1 MYTDPKIF
9 QISSEYWFMFSK
21 VIYSRYA
28 LLTLYMYA
36 KLCNIEVL
44 PSYIKEVA
52 VGDILTVQALITN
65 PLDWHHFYE
74 KVSTIKIGD
83 RSNFTVITQEGER
96 VIGFGNIVEVD
107 KWSNRGQYGFKIKI
121 SVKKQKSLTDRRIR
135 APSKVKLS
143 SLQPE
148 NVSDAAE
155 PASVIVPPA
164 HSLTAAAAA
173 PPATSTTTTT
183 VITAHDI
190 NSFQEMLKESLT
202 MDITS

>member
-1 MYTDPKIF
+1 
-9 QISSEYWFMFSK
+9 
-21 VIYSRYA
+21 
-28 LLTLYMYA
+28 MYA

-83 RSNFTVITQEGER
+83 RTDFTVVTQEGER

-121 SVKKQKSLTDRRIR
+121 GVKKQKSLSDRRIR
-135 APSKVKLS
+135 GASKIKLS
-143 SLQPE
+143 SVQPE
-148 NVSDAAE
+148 NMYDAAGQGS
-155 PASVIVPPA
+155 AVVVVPPA
-164 HSLTAAAAA
+164 GLLAAAAA
-173 PPATSTTTTT
+173 TTPDTTA
-183 VITAHDI
+183 VITAQDM
-190 NSFQEMLKESLT
+190 NNFQEMLKESLT
-202 MDITS
+202 IDMIA

>member
-1 MYTDPKIF
+1 
-9 QISSEYWFMFSK
+9 
-21 VIYSRYA
+21 
-28 LLTLYMYA
+28 MYA
-36 KLCNIEVL
+36 KLCNMEVL

-83 RSNFTVITQEGER
+83 RTDFTVITQEGER

-135 APSKVKLS
+135 GPSKVKLS
-143 SLQPE
+143 SVQPE
-148 NVSDAAE
+148 NVSDVAG

-164 HSLTAAAAA
+164 HFLTAAAAA
-173 PPATSTTTTT
+173 PPTETSTTTTT
-183 VITAHDI
+183 NVITVHDI